1 MSDVLLIRHGLC
13 DTVGRSIAGRFPGTP
28 LNPTGVHQARGLAER
43 LKALP
48 IEAVYS
54 SPQDRTR
61 ETAGPLAELLGLPVR
76 ISPGLDELDFG
87 AWTGRTLDAL
97 RDDPE
102 WRRFNTERGSTRIPG
117 GETMGEVVARATAE
131 LSRIAS
137 EHPEA
142 LVAAVTHGDVIRA
155 LLAAYAGMPLDCMLR
170 LEVAPASVSAVRLG
184 SEPLVLAVNWLT
196 DGIGGIGPWD
206 LPAR

>member
-1 MSDVLLIRHGLC
+1 MIPWTDRTDYV
-13 DTVGRSIAGRFPGTP
+13 AAP
-28 LNPTGVHQARGLAER
+28 LNNLGYILAVEK
-43 LKALP
+43 LVG
-48 IEAVYS
+48 I
-54 SPQDRTR
+54 
-61 ETAGPLAELLGLPVR
+61 TA
-76 ISPGLDELDFG
+76 
-87 AWTGRTLDAL
+87 
-97 RDDPE
+97 
-102 WRRFNTERGSTRIPG
+102 TERAQYWRVI
-117 GETMGEVVARATAE
+117 MAE